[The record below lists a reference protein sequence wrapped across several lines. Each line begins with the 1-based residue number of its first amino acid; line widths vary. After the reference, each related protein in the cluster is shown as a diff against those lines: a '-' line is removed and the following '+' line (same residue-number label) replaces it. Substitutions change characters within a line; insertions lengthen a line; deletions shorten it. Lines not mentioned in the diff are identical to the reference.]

1 MHVVVTGGSSGIGL
15 EVAKIYARRGASVSL
30 IARNAGRLETARGEI
45 EQHSAGATKVFI
57 VSADAA
63 VGSEISAAI
72 KACEAAH
79 GPCDILVASA
89 GIVEPGL
96 FHEQT
101 PQAFEA
107 QWRTNFTGVVNTVR
121 DVYASMRDRGE
132 GRIMIVSS
140 AAAFIGIPA
149 YAAYCGSKSAL
160 VGFADAL
167 RLEAMSKGVPVGG
180 AGGVTVGICFPPD
193 TDTPQLARELQ
204 SRPREA
210 EILMGRIKP
219 RRTEEIAARLVAG
232 IDRRSA
238 HVYFTGS
245 IAALALFGPLVRP
258 FIEIWYRLKLGR

>member
-15 EVAKIYARRGASVSL
+15 EVAKIYARRGAAVSL
-30 IARNAGRLETARGEI
+30 IARNADRLEAARREI
-45 EQHSAGATKVFI
+45 EQHSADAAKVLA
-57 VSADAA
+57 VPADAA

-89 GIVEPGL
+89 GIVEPGW

-101 PQAFEA
+101 TEAFEA

-167 RLEAMSKGVPVGG
+167 RLEAMPK
-180 AGGVTVGICFPPD
+180 GVTVGICFPPD

-219 RRTEEIAARLVAG
+219 RRADEIAGKLVAG

-258 FIEIWYRLKLGR
+258 FIEIWYRLKLSR

>member
-30 IARNAGRLETARGEI
+30 IARNADRLDAARREI
-45 EQHSAGATKVFI
+45 EQISTGGAKIFLAT
-57 VSADAA
+57 SDAA
-63 VGSEISAAI
+63 VGAEISAAI
-72 KACEAAH
+72 AACEAAH

-89 GIVEPGL
+89 GIVEPGW

-101 PQAFEA
+101 PELFET
-107 QWRTNFTGVVNTVR
+107 QWQTNFAGVVNTVR
-121 DVYASMRDRGE
+121 AVYAGMKIRGE

-160 VGFADAL
+160 IGFADSL
-167 RLEAMSKGVPVGG
+167 RLEAMPL
-180 AGGVTVGICFPPD
+180 GVTIGICFPPD

-204 SRPREA
+204 DRPKEA

-219 RRTEEIAARLVAG
+219 RRAEDIAAKLVSG

-238 HVYFTGS
+238 RVYFTAS
-245 IAALALFGPLVRP
+245 IAALGLFGPLARP
-258 FIEIWYRLKLGR
+258 FIDIWYRLRSRR

>member
-30 IARNAGRLETARGEI
+30 IARNADRLETARREI
-45 EQHSAGATKVFI
+45 EQYSAGATKVF
-57 VSADAA
+57 VVPADAA
-63 VGSEISAAI
+63 VSAEISAAI

-89 GIVEPGL
+89 GIVEPGW

-101 PQAFEA
+101 AEAFEA

-121 DVYASMRDRGE
+121 DVYASMRGRGE

-149 YAAYCGSKSAL
+149 YAAYCSSKSAL

-167 RLEAMSKGVPVGG
+167 RLEAMPK
-180 AGGVTVGICFPPD
+180 GVTVGICFPPD

-219 RRTEEIAARLVAG
+219 RRAEEIAVRLVTG

-258 FIEIWYRLKLGR
+258 FIEIWYRVKVGR